1 MISDIKEIKDNENN
15 HTDPESENEI
25 NSVNSDDESEMTF
38 LEHLEEFRWRL
49 IRSAIGVVI
58 GGIIVGIFITWI
70 MDNILLLPAQQTT
83 PPLKLQNIK
92 PFGQFSLY
100 MEVIIVGGIILSI
113 PNIIYQFWK
122 FIEPALKPSESKYI
136 KSIVIYSSICFL
148 SGIVFAYFVML
159 PTALE
164 FFANFGSSVIDNIIA
179 VDEYF
184 SFIISTM
191 LAAGLV
197 FELPMVSFF
206 LSKIGILKPEF
217 MKKYRKHA
225 IVLILLI
232 AGILT
237 PSPDITSQL
246 LLAGPL
252 FVLYE
257 VSIIICKISQ
267 KKTAK

>member
-1 MISDIKEIKDNENN
+1 MI
-15 HTDPESENEI
+15 TDPEDNKESENEAG
-25 NSVNSDDESEMTF
+25 EMSF
-38 LEHLEEFRWRL
+38 LEHLEEFRWRI
-49 IRSAIGVVI
+49 IRSAVGVII
-58 GGIIVGIFITWI
+58 GGIIVGIFINWI
-70 MDNILLLPAQQTT
+70 MDNVLLLPAMKTT

-136 KSIVIYSSICFL
+136 KSIVIFSSLCFL
-148 SGIVFAYFVML
+148 AGIIFAYYVLL

-164 FFANFGSSVIDNIIA
+164 FFANFGSAVISNNIAI
-179 VDEYF
+179 DEYF

-191 LAAGLV
+191 LAACVV

-206 LSKIGILKPEF
+206 LSKIGILKPQF
-217 MKKYRKHA
+217 MRKYRKHA
-225 IVLILLI
+225 IIIILLA

-237 PSPDITSQL
+237 PSPDVTSQL
-246 LLAGPL
+246 LLAVPL

-257 VSIIICKISQ
+257 ISIIICKLSQ
-267 KKTAK
+267 KKQRDELIVE

>member
-1 MISDIKEIKDNENN
+1 MI
-15 HTDPESENEI
+15 TDPEDNK
-25 NSVNSDDESEMTF
+25 ESESEAGEMSF
-38 LEHLEEFRWRL
+38 LEHLEEFRWRI
-49 IRSAIGVVI
+49 IRSAVGVII
-58 GGIIVGIFITWI
+58 GGIIVGIFINWI
-70 MDNILLLPAQQTT
+70 MDNVLLLPAMKTN

-136 KSIVIYSSICFL
+136 KSIVIFSSFCFL
-148 SGIVFAYFVML
+148 AGITFAYFVLL

-164 FFANFGSSVIDNIIA
+164 FFANFGSAIISNNIAI
-179 VDEYF
+179 DEYF

-191 LAAGLV
+191 LAAGVV

-206 LSKIGILKPEF
+206 LSKIGILKPQF
-217 MKKYRKHA
+217 MRKYRKHA
-225 IVLILLI
+225 IIIILLV
-232 AGILT
+232 AALLT
-237 PSPDITSQL
+237 PSPDVTSQL
-246 LLAGPL
+246 LLAVPL

-257 VSIIICKISQ
+257 ISIIICKLSQ
-267 KKTAK
+267 KKQSDELIVE